1 LVGLVAPIDQPI
13 TATSRSIERSVTS
26 LCWARTLSWTR
37 ISGNRG
43 PLYGGGVLLGDDDS
57 PFPSMFGT
65 MMK

>member
-1 LVGLVAPIDQPI
+1 MDQPV
-13 TATSRSIERSVTS
+13 TATSRSIPKCSVTS

-37 ISGNRG
+37 TSGNRG
-43 PLYGGGVLLGDDDS
+43 PLYGGGVLPGDDDS